1 LSISFDLFGA
11 GTRRT
16 PLMSPRK
23 VIGRVVVVAVL
34 ALSPALASCSS
45 SPGATHAQLAKASRA
60 AAAAQAR
67 RDALKQQAQR
77 EAHLKAQI
85 ARLKKQQKHRSSGPR
100 ATATGPA
107 AGSSLPAQSATDCG
121 NNVSVGPNTTCA
133 FAYNVAADYYSTAG
147 GTQTLLVHSPVT
159 GLDYAM
165 TCTPGVPTICRGGNN
180 AVVYLR

>member
-1 LSISFDLFGA
+1 
-11 GTRRT
+11 
-16 PLMSPRK
+16 MSPWT
-23 VIGRVVVVAVL
+23 VVSRVVVVAVL

-45 SPGATHAQLAKASRA
+45 NPSATATHAQLAKASRA
-60 AAAAQAR
+60 AASAQAR
-67 RDALKQQAQR
+67 KDALKQQAQR

-85 ARLKKQQKHRSSGPR
+85 ARLKKQQRHRSSGPR
-100 ATATGPA
+100 ATATAPA
-107 AGSSLPAQSATDCG
+107 ASSGLPAQSVTDCG
-121 NNVSVGPNTTCA
+121 NNISVGPNTTCA